1 MEIKQDTYH
10 ALGDSTDK
18 LMRIINNSM
27 ETLDTIAAGITQFKG
42 SLQMM
47 ECYVAQQKQLLL
59 SIIIEAPFPK
69 PQPVAEEE
77 EQKAEEEEE
86 EEEQK
91 IEEEEEESS
100 TTTTT
105 EEEEEKHEEEEE
117 EEEQQEEEEF
127 IYDPDGKKIGKIVQP
142 FPKPA
147 PQSAP
152 TVPIAATAEA
162 RYARKPYKVLLQ
174 VSQKVYNQ
182 YAYLYKK
189 VLKLLEAGKEFEGQ
203 MFQHHVS
210 CIRFVITTKIADVE
224 QLFENTK
231 SAVHWAKK
239 LKKTEGYKNKE
250 AQKFAGKLLET
261 LRKMKSILKNL

>member
-18 LMRIINNSM
+18 LIMAINHSM
-27 ETLDTIAAGITQFKG
+27 ETLDTIAAGITQFKF

-47 ECYVAQQKQLLL
+47 EQYVMQQKQLLL
-59 SIIIEAPFPK
+59 CIIIDSPFPK
-69 PQPVAEEE
+69 PQPPHEEEESAEEE
-77 EQKAEEEEE
+77 EEKHE

-105 EEEEEKHEEEEE
+105 AEEEQQHEEEEE
-117 EEEQQEEEEF
+117 EQSEEEEF
-127 IYDPDGKKIGKIVQP
+127 IYDEKDQKIGRIVQP
-142 FPKPA
+142 FPKQA
-147 PQSAP
+147 AE
-152 TVPIAATAEA
+152 VPIAETTDA
-162 RYARKPYKVLLQ
+162 RYARKPYQVLLQ
-174 VSQKVYNQ
+174 VSQKAYNQ

-189 VLKLLEAGKEFEGQ
+189 VIKIINEGAQFDGQ
-203 MFQHHVS
+203 MFQHHLA
-210 CIRFVITTKIADVE
+210 CISFLIKTKIADVP

-231 SAVHWAKK
+231 TAVHWAKK
-239 LKKTEGYKNKE
+239 LKKTEGYKNNKE

-261 LRKMKSILKNL
+261 LRRMKAILKSL